1 MGTTSRSHKPN
12 EWAAKVNHSHL
23 IKDSFIE
30 QFLGN
35 CEFPSDAPEI
45 KESDI
50 ALIHTLDKNIDN
62 PIKYILAVDGGY
74 TAVEA
79 KKGFPSSQIA
89 FFQFGAL
96 LFSIEDLESLSE
108 KPFIFPED
116 MKKLNDLKRF
126 KLVLPLQTISYKNQ
140 SSLTNSVRKAI
151 YDFFIAPIE
160 DSSLMETLS
169 WFLFKE
175 YEEEPLDTYNLSHH
189 PSLGLGS
196 EKVELNRSLMKE
208 DYTFDNS
215 NGQIFLTDVFRLDE
229 VVDEDLG
236 AAGMLGYVTRLIE
249 QLIIVHFIRCLYKL
263 KTDFLHEFLFIADGP
278 LSFSGQTAN
287 MHRPMRDLCNFFKK
301 KLKNGNLFLVGIE
314 KSGAFVDH
322 AQAICLP
329 KNKVEVL
336 KQGQYL
342 LLSNQYIFK
351 YVKPGD
357 SNKTTYGETDHYGG
371 KVIFHSYDGQVIV
384 LTVPV
389 PDKNVVKNPTKES
402 YYNLEVIMLN
412 IQKLRC
418 DMYDDAIVPI
428 ALANKLV
435 SLANHPSKI
444 LLEKFASK
452 GIKKDRS

>member
-23 IKDSFIE
+23 INDPFIKDFIK
-30 QFLGN
+30 N
-35 CEFPSDAPEI
+35 CEFPSDASEI
-45 KESDI
+45 KESDL
-50 ALIHTLDKNIDN
+50 ALINTLDKNVAN

-74 TAVEA
+74 TNVEV

-96 LFSIEDLESLSE
+96 LFSIDDLESLSE

-116 MKKLNDLKRF
+116 MKKLNDLQRY
-126 KLVLPLQTISYKNQ
+126 KLALPIQTISYKNQ
-140 SSLTNSVRKAI
+140 SSLKDSVRKAI
-151 YDFFIAPIE
+151 YDFFIAQG
-160 DSSLMETLS
+160 DLGSFMETLS
-169 WFLFKE
+169 WFLFRD
-175 YEEEPLDTYNLSHH
+175 YEKKPLDTYKLSHH

-196 EKVELNRSLMKE
+196 GGIELKRSSMKE
-208 DYTFDNS
+208 DYTFDNP
-215 NGQIFLTDVFRLDE
+215 NGLIFLTDVFRLDE

-249 QLIIVHFIRCLYKL
+249 QLIIVHFIRWLYKL
-263 KTDFLHEFLFIADGP
+263 KTDSLHEFLFIADGP
-278 LSFSGQTAN
+278 LSFSAQTAN
-287 MHRPMRDLCNFFKK
+287 MREPMRDLCNFFEKK
-301 KLKNGNLFLVGIE
+301 GNLFLVGIE

-322 AQAICLP
+322 AQVICLP
-329 KNKVEVL
+329 KNKVEVV

-342 LLSNQYIFK
+342 LLSNQYIYK
-351 YVKPGD
+351 YIKPGD
-357 SNKTTYGETDHYGG
+357 SNRMTYGVTDYYGG
-371 KVIFHSYDGQVIV
+371 KVIFYSCDGQVIV

-389 PDKNVVKNPTKES
+389 PDKNVVKNPTKEN

-452 GIKKDRS
+452 GIKKDRF

>member
-23 IKDSFIE
+23 INDPFIKDFIS
-30 QFLGN
+30 N
-35 CEFPSDAPEI
+35 CEFPSDASEL
-45 KESDI
+45 KESDL
-50 ALIHTLDKNIDN
+50 ALVDSLDKDISN

-74 TAVEA
+74 TTVEV

-96 LFSIEDLESLSE
+96 LFSVDDLEALSE

-116 MKKLNDLKRF
+116 MKKLNDLQRY
-126 KLVLPLQTISYKNQ
+126 KLALPIQTIAYKNQ
-140 SSLTNSVRKAI
+140 PSLNDSIRKTI
-151 YDFFIAPIE
+151 YDFFMAPR
-160 DSSLMETLS
+160 DGSSFMETLS
-169 WFLFKE
+169 WFLFQE
-175 YEEEPLDTYNLSHH
+175 YEKKPCDSYTLSHH
-189 PSLGLGS
+189 PCLGRES
-196 EKVELNRSLMKE
+196 EEIELRKSLMKE
-208 DYTFDNS
+208 DYTFENPH
-215 NGQIFLTDVFRLDE
+215 GRIFLTDVFRLDE
-229 VVDEDLG
+229 IVDEDLG

-249 QLIIVHFIRCLYKL
+249 QLIIVHFIRSIYRI
-263 KTDFLHEFLFIADGP
+263 KTDSLHEFLFIADGP
-278 LSFSGQTAN
+278 LVFSGQTAN
-287 MHRPMRDLCNFFKK
+287 MHRPMRNLCNFFYREH
-301 KLKNGNLFLVGIE
+301 NLFLVGLE
-314 KSGAFVDH
+314 KSGAFIDH
-322 AQAICLP
+322 AQAVCLP
-329 KNKVEVL
+329 SHKVEIL

-342 LLSNQYIFK
+342 MLSNNYIYK
-351 YVKPGD
+351 YIKPGD
-357 SNKTTYGETDHYGG
+357 SNKMHYGSTSYYGG

-389 PDKNVVKNPTKES
+389 PNKDVVKHPRKED

-452 GIKKDRS
+452 GIKKDRP

>member
-12 EWAAKVNHSHL
+12 EWAAKVNHTHL
-23 IKDSFIE
+23 IKDPFIK
-30 QFLGN
+30 QFLDN
-35 CEFPSDAPEI
+35 CEFPSDAQEM

-50 ALIHTLDKNIDN
+50 ALIRTLDKDIDN

-116 MKKLNDLKRF
+116 MKKLNELKRL

-140 SSLTNSVRKAI
+140 SSLTDSVRKAI
-151 YDFFIAPIE
+151 YDFFIDAIE

-175 YEEEPLDTYNLSHH
+175 YEKEPSEIYTLSHH
-189 PSLGLGS
+189 PSLGIGS
-196 EKVELNRSLMKE
+196 GEIQLTRSLMRG

-215 NGQIFLTDVFRLDE
+215 SGQIFLTDVFRLDE

-249 QLIIVHFIRCLYKL
+249 QLIIVHFIRCIHRL
-263 KTDFLHEFLFIADGP
+263 KSDSVHEFLFIADGP
-278 LSFSGQTAN
+278 LSFSAQSAN
-287 MHRPMRDLCNFFKK
+287 MRDPMRDLCNFFKK
-301 KLKNGNLFLVGIE
+301 SSNLFLVGLE

-329 KNKVEVL
+329 KNKVEIL

-342 LLSNQYIFK
+342 LLSNHYIYK
-351 YVKPGD
+351 YIKPGD
-357 SNKTTYGETDHYGG
+357 ANRMTYGITDYYGG
-371 KVIFHSYDGQVIV
+371 KVIFYSYDGQVIV
-384 LTVPV
+384 LSVPV
-389 PDKNVVKNPTKES
+389 PHKTAVKNPIKED
-402 YYNLEVIMLN
+402 YYNLDIIMLN

-428 ALANKLV
+428 ALVNKLV

-452 GIKKDRS
+452 GIKKDRP

>member
-23 IKDSFIE
+23 INDPFIKDFID
-30 QFLGN
+30 N
-35 CEFPSDAPEI
+35 CEFPSDASELQ
-45 KESDI
+45 ESD
-50 ALIHTLDKNIDN
+50 LTLVDSLDKNIVN
-62 PIKYILAVDGGY
+62 PIKYILTVDGGY
-74 TAVEA
+74 TTVEI

-96 LFSIEDLESLSE
+96 LFSVDDLESLSE

-116 MKKLNDLKRF
+116 MKKLNDLQRY
-126 KLVLPLQTISYKNQ
+126 KLALPIQTIAYKNQ
-140 SSLTNSVRKAI
+140 SSLKDSVRKAI
-151 YDFFIAPIE
+151 YDFFIASRDI
-160 DSSLMETLS
+160 SSFMETLS

-175 YEEEPLDTYNLSHH
+175 YEKEPSDSYKLSHH
-189 PSLGLGS
+189 PNLGLGS
-196 EKVELNRSLMKE
+196 GEIQLTRSLMRE
-208 DYTFDNS
+208 DYTFDNP

-249 QLIIVHFIRCLYKL
+249 QLIIVHFIRCIHRL
-263 KTDFLHEFLFIADGP
+263 KTDSLHEFLFIADGP
-278 LSFSGQTAN
+278 LSFSAQTAN
-287 MHRPMRDLCNFFKK
+287 MRDPMRNLCDFFKK
-301 KLKNGNLFLVGIE
+301 SSNLFLVGLE

-329 KNKVEVL
+329 KHKVEIL
-336 KQGQYL
+336 KQGQYI
-342 LLSNQYIFK
+342 LLSNHYIYK
-351 YVKPGD
+351 YIKPGD
-357 SNKTTYGETDHYGG
+357 ANKMTYGITDYYGG
-371 KVIFHSYDGQVIV
+371 KVIFYSYDGQVIV

-389 PDKNVVKNPTKES
+389 PNKTAIKNPIKDD

-444 LLEKFASK
+444 LLEKFASR
-452 GIKKDRS
+452 GIKKDNF

>member
-23 IKDSFIE
+23 INDPFIKDFIA
-30 QFLGN
+30 N
-35 CEFPSDAPEI
+35 CEFPSDASELQ
-45 KESDI
+45 ESD
-50 ALIHTLDKNIDN
+50 LVLVDSLDKDIAN

-74 TAVEA
+74 TTVEV

-96 LFSIEDLESLSE
+96 LFSVDDLESLSE

-116 MKKLNDLKRF
+116 MKKLNDLQRY
-126 KLVLPLQTISYKNQ
+126 KLALPIQTIAYKNQ
-140 SSLTNSVRKAI
+140 SSLKDSVRKAI
-151 YDFFIAPIE
+151 YDFFIASRDI
-160 DSSLMETLS
+160 SSFMETLS

-175 YEEEPLDTYNLSHH
+175 YEKEPSDSYKLSHH

-196 EKVELNRSLMKE
+196 GEIQLTRSLMRE
-208 DYTFDNS
+208 DYTFDNP

-249 QLIIVHFIRCLYKL
+249 QLIIVHFIRCIHRL
-263 KTDFLHEFLFIADGP
+263 KTDSLHEFLFIADGP
-278 LSFSGQTAN
+278 LSFSAQTAN
-287 MHRPMRDLCNFFKK
+287 MRDPMRDLCNFFKK
-301 KLKNGNLFLVGIE
+301 SSNLFLVGLE

-329 KNKVEVL
+329 KNKVEIL

-342 LLSNQYIFK
+342 LLSNHYIYK
-351 YVKPGD
+351 YIKPGD
-357 SNKTTYGETDHYGG
+357 ANRMTYGITDYYGG
-371 KVIFHSYDGQVIV
+371 KVIFYSYDGQVIV
-384 LTVPV
+384 LSVPV
-389 PDKNVVKNPTKES
+389 PHKTAVKNPIKED
-402 YYNLEVIMLN
+402 YYNLDIIMLN

-452 GIKKDRS
+452 GIKKDRP